1 MDNYKNETNDFLE
14 TLNVPETE
22 KQKLE
27 AFLNKSNLKLHKAI
41 QDKIVDI
48 VDEIEENLDMDI
60 IDMDTQ
66 EFAKIVTEDIFT
78 YYY

>member
-1 MDNYKNETNDFLE
+1 MDKYKNEINDFLE
-14 TLNVPETE
+14 TLNIPETE

-27 AFLNKSNLKLHKAI
+27 AFLDKCNLKLHKAI

-60 IDMDTQ
+60 TDMDPQ